1 MNYLKYIEH
10 AAENLQ
16 FYLWHRAYTKKFE
29 ALPASERILSPE
41 WTLSK
46 AESEALASQ
55 NTARQMKVSADT
67 AAALKGTG
75 LDSNPMIAENEKS
88 DPFFTPPRTPSGE
101 SKRQDATS
109 MFSGTESR
117 SMGWDSMDNSKSMKQ
132 RVEGAYDE
140 AGLKWQPCMINSSCL
155 QSRHC

>member
-16 FYLWHRAYTKKFE
+16 FYLWHQAYTKKFE
-29 ALPASERILSPE
+29 ELPASERSLSPE

-46 AESEALASQ
+46 AESEALASH
-55 NTARQMKVSADT
+55 NVMRQMKVSADT

-75 LDSNPMIAENEKS
+75 LDSTPMIHDTEKTS
-88 DPFFTPPRTPSGE
+88 DPFFTPPRTPSNE
-101 SKRQDATS
+101 SRRQDTSS
-109 MFSGTESR
+109 MFSGIESK
-117 SMGWDSMDNSKSMKQ
+117 SMGWESTDNSKSHKK

-140 AGLKWQPCMINSSCL
+140 AGLKWQPCKIP
-155 QSRHC
+155 

>member
-16 FYLWHRAYTKKFE
+16 FYLWHQAYTKEFE
-29 ALPASERILSPE
+29 ELPASEKSLFPE

-55 NTARQMKVSADT
+55 NYMRQMKISADT
-67 AAALKGTG
+67 AATLKGTG
-75 LDSNPMIAENEKS
+75 LDSTPMIHETDKT
-88 DPFFTPPRTPSGE
+88 DPFFTPPRTPSNK
-101 SKRQDATS
+101 SKRQDTGS
-109 MFSGTESR
+109 MFSGTDSK
-117 SMGWDSMDNSKSMKQ
+117 SMGWESTENLKSLKK

-140 AGLKWQPCMINSSCL
+140 AGLKRQPCKINQKCTFG
-155 QSRHC
+155 HY